1 MDNRVQEITKWL
13 NTELLGRFIEDSKV
27 DGPTYTSANVYGRF
41 VQIIDR
47 YEDGTYVS
55 KAFELKQYTV
65 NVNFT
70 LNTYLNYRD
79 NLIENIVDSISKENI
94 KMFGGQKFLD
104 LPFEEQQQYSCQQL
118 CEWKWLPDE
127 CGNILRV
134 NEVPGQDF
142 SYSATLV
149 KYAVVLDKNRDEV

>member
-1 MDNRVQEITKWL
+1 MDNKVQEITKWL
-13 NTELLGRFIEDSKV
+13 NTELLSRFIEDSKV
-27 DGPTYTSANVYGRF
+27 GGPTYTSANVYGRF
-41 VQIIDR
+41 VQIIHR

-104 LPFEEQQQYSCQQL
+104 LPFEEQQHYSCQQL
-118 CEWKWLPDE
+118 CEWRWLPDE

>member
-1 MDNRVQEITKWL
+1 MDNTVQEITKWL

-65 NVNFT
+65 DVNFT
-70 LNTYLNYRD
+70 LNTYLNHRD
-79 NLIENIVDSISKENI
+79 NLIEEIVDSMSKENI

-134 NEVPGQDF
+134 NEVSGQDP

>member
-1 MDNRVQEITKWL
+1 MDNTVQEITKWL

-27 DGPTYTSANVYGRF
+27 GGPTYTSANVYGRF

-47 YEDGTYVS
+47 HEDGTYVS

-79 NLIENIVDSISKENI
+79 NLIEEIVDSMSKENI
-94 KMFGGQKFLD
+94 KMFGGQKCLD
-104 LPFEEQQQYSCQQL
+104 LPF
-118 CEWKWLPDE
+118 D
-127 CGNILRV
+127 
-134 NEVPGQDF
+134 VPICF
-142 SYSATLV
+142 
-149 KYAVVLDKNRDEV
+149 VLSLSSGFIAYLFLKTSPFL

>member
-27 DGPTYTSANVYGRF
+27 GGPTYTSANVYGRF
-41 VQIIDR
+41 VQIIHR
-47 YEDGTYVS
+47 HEDGTYVS

-70 LNTYLNYRD
+70 LNTYLNHRD
-79 NLIENIVDSISKENI
+79 NLIEEIVDSISKENI

-104 LPFEEQQQYSCQQL
+104 LPFEEQQHYSCQQL
-118 CEWKWLPDE
+118 CEWS
-127 CGNILRV
+127 GNILRV
-134 NEVPGQDF
+134 NEVPGQDP

-149 KYAVVLDKNRDEV
+149 KYAVVLDKNSDEV

>member
-13 NTELLGRFIEDSKV
+13 NTELLSRFIKDSNV

-65 NVNFT
+65 NVSFT

-79 NLIENIVDSISKENI
+79 KLIENIVDSISKENI

-104 LPFEEQQQYSCQQL
+104 IPFEEQQQYSCQQL

-134 NEVPGQDF
+134 NEVPGQDY

>member
-13 NTELLGRFIEDSKV
+13 NTELLDRFIKDSNIS
-27 DGPTYTSANVYGRF
+27 GPTYTSANVYGRF

-47 YEDGTYVS
+47 YEDGSYVS

-70 LNTYLNYRD
+70 LNTYLNHRD
-79 NLIENIVDSISKENI
+79 NLIEEIVDSMSKENI

-118 CEWKWLPDE
+118 CEWRWLPDE